1 MKSIPLLKA
10 LTGAGVGSRR
20 YVSDAIRNGLVEV
33 NGQKSED
40 FRYPVNVETDRV
52 TVSGKAVSLQP
63 EKLVYLVVNKPKG
76 LISTTSD
83 ERGRQTVLEILP
95 QKYRKLR
102 LYPVGRLDL
111 DSTGLLLLT
120 NDGEL
125 TYRLTHPKF
134 ENEKEYLVQISG
146 SINPEQKKKLE
157 EGLEL
162 EDGMTYPTVVKEAKS
177 MPPFNY
183 SITIHE
189 GRKHQI
195 RRMFQS
201 LGFQVHALKRVR
213 MGSLT
218 LGNLKEGEA
227 KELTREEIRKLLA
240 DKHPGQ
246 GKVTSSYP

>member
-20 YVSDAIRNGLVEV
+20 YVADAIRNGLVEV
-33 NGQKSED
+33 NGTKVED

-52 TVSGKAVSLQP
+52 TVSGKAVSLRP
-63 EKLVYLVVNKPKG
+63 EKLVYLLVNKPRG
-76 LISTTSD
+76 IISTTSD
-83 ERGRQTVLEILP
+83 ERGRQAVLEILP
-95 QKYRKLR
+95 QKLRKLR

-120 NDGEL
+120 NDGDL
-125 TYRLTHPKF
+125 TYRLTHPRF
-134 ENEKEYLVQISG
+134 EHEKEYLVQIEG
-146 SINPEQKKKLE
+146 SLNPGQKKKLE

-162 EDGMTYPTVVKEAKS
+162 EDGMTYPAVVGEVKS
-177 MPPFNY
+177 SPPFNY
-183 SITIHE
+183 SLTIHE
-189 GRKHQI
+189 GRKHQV

-213 MGSLT
+213 MGNLT

-227 KELTREEIRKLLA
+227 RELTAKEISELRA
-240 DKHPGQ
+240 
-246 GKVTSSYP
+246 SR